1 MSDLTNLS
9 YQYLRRADF
18 AQQVNDAVLEL
29 KRQKSTNTQKL
40 TKGSVDFLVS
50 ALTYLISRLNE
61 DRPEGEK
68 VVPEEI
74 VHDLSAQI
82 GDGDQ
87 LFKDD
92 LAVALKALQ
101 GSNFGG
107 DHWRT
112 LERLCTVADRTASAS
127 YRRLRRR

>member
-29 KRQKSTNTQKL
+29 KRQKSTNAERA
-40 TKGSVDFLVS
+40 TKGSVDFLVG

-68 VVPEEI
+68 IVPEEI
-74 VHDLSAQI
+74 VHDLSAEI
-82 GDGDQ
+82 GDGHQ

-92 LAVALKALQ
+92 LALALKALQ
-101 GSNFGG
+101 GSHFDGN
-107 DHWRT
+107 HWRT

>member
-9 YQYLRRADF
+9 YQYLLRADF

-29 KRQKSTNTQKL
+29 KRQRFTNTGKAK
-40 TKGSVDFLVS
+40 KGSVDFLVS

-68 VVPEEI
+68 IVPEEI
-74 VHDLSAQI
+74 VHDLCAQI

-87 LFKDD
+87 VFKED
-92 LAVALKALQ
+92 LAVTLEALQ
-101 GSNFGG
+101 SSTFDV

-112 LERLCTVADRTASAS
+112 LEQLCTVADRTASAS